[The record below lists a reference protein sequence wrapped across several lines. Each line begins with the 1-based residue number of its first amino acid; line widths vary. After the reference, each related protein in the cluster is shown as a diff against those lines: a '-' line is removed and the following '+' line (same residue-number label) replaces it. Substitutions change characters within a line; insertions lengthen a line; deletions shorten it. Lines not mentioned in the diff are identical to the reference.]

1 MLKLSLDRHITP
13 TTIPLFKQNKL
24 PFLIMPRAPPS
35 PLVPP
40 PAPIEEADN
49 GVEELLLDALL
60 GESCGDEDI
69 LQEPMTIQEVLNS
82 VQGLLTNKKLEY
94 APRTF
99 YDLSLLKQYTS
110 QMLKKE
116 PYYMDRFAAS
126 KLVVRSNHI
135 ENDGNA
141 LARRIR
147 ALFRHYTTF
156 GGIPT
161 ETRGGKRK
169 GASYLDNEDVF

>member
-1 MLKLSLDRHITP
+1 
-13 TTIPLFKQNKL
+13 
-24 PFLIMPRAPPS
+24 MPRAPPS

-94 APRTF
+94 TPRTF
-99 YDLSLLKQYTS
+99 YDLLLLK
-110 QMLKKE
+110 
-116 PYYMDRFAAS
+116 
-126 KLVVRSNHI
+126 
-135 ENDGNA
+135 
-141 LARRIR
+141 
-147 ALFRHYTTF
+147 
-156 GGIPT
+156 
-161 ETRGGKRK
+161 
-169 GASYLDNEDVF
+169 